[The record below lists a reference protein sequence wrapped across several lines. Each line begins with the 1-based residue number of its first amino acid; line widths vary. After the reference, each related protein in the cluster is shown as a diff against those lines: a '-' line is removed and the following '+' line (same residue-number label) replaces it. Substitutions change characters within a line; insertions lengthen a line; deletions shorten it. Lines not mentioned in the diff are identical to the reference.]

1 MKLDSTGLVA
11 TQLGQYPETRDN
23 DLLLVFKVWMAQMGG
38 LNEVEARVLRQ
49 ILRAHNNKL
58 ISNFETIR
66 RTRQKLQEENPDLRG
81 KKYNNR
87 QDQAEKFRKEIVK

>member
-1 MKLDSTGLVA
+1 MKLDSSGLVA
-11 TQLGQYPETRDN
+11 SQLGQDPKTRDN
-23 DLLLVFKVWMAQMGG
+23 DLLLVFRVWIAQLGSVSEG
-38 LNEVEARVLRQ
+38 ERIVLRK
-49 ILRAHNNKL
+49 ILRAHDNKL

-66 RTRQKLQEENPDLRG
+66 RTRQKLQEENPSLRG

>member
-11 TQLGQYPETRDN
+11 KQLAQDPKSRDN
-23 DLLLVFKVWMAQMGG
+23 DLLLVLKVWIEQMGG
-38 LNEVEARVLRQ
+38 LSDAELIVFRKV
-49 ILRAHNNKL
+49 LRAHNNKL